1 VKACKEEI
9 VDQKCFK
16 ETVSVKDRKVKL
28 SQVLLC
34 LENAMHQGKL
44 HLNKYLID
52 LIETK
57 NEICRN

>member
-1 VKACKEEI
+1 MKACKEEI

-44 HLNKYLID
+44 HLIKYLIEF
-52 LIETK
+52 LKIK
-57 NEICRN
+57 NKLFRN